1 MQGNTDKNRI
11 FVGDLGTFLNQFSR
25 NVEKMI
31 AFENLL

>member
-25 NVEKMI
+25 NVEKMST
-31 AFENLL
+31 FGNLI